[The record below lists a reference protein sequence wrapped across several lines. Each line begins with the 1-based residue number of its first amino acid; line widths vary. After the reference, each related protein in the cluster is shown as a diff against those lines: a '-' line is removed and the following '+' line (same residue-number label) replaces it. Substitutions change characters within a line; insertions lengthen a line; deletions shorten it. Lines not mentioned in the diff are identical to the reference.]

1 MAATVAAPE
10 AVADATSESPANASF
25 ASDAQQRNRNSL
37 VELAKDYPEETAAFL
52 ERGLFTSAIAG
63 LLVGAPCGV
72 LLSLT
77 WERCATCE
85 RPLRAWIL
93 VAGLLHLA
101 QFPLRLR
108 CYSWLSAGKEAAAA
122 QAREERQ
129 TMAPMIASAVT
140 DVVQSYTW
148 RSSQAVSCLSLGWL
162 VIGIVWVSNCSPSLE
177 CMEAYYA
184 TLAVLATAIVR
195 LCFSVMSF
203 RVTFSCEIDRDSS
216 DGPASV
222 AAVELMPEAAA
233 PAVDL
238 DALPLLRCPTGHT
251 TKASGTTCAICL
263 GAFKRRQELRLL
275 PCKHFFH
282 QKCIDQWL
290 KQRCVCPL
298 CRSDDLAW
306 ATAGASARQRPA
318 RLP

>member
-1 MAATVAAPE
+1 MAA
-10 AVADATSESPANASF
+10 AVAGPEVTSQLIPSSSNGSN
-25 ASDAQQRNRNSL
+25 AQQRNRNSL

-52 ERGLFTSAIAG
+52 ERGLFMSAIAG

-72 LLSLT
+72 LLVLT

-108 CYSWLSAGKEAAAA
+108 CYSWLSAGKKEAVA
-122 QAREERQ
+122 QAHEERQ

-162 VIGIVWVSNCSPSLE
+162 VIGIVWVSNCSPTLQ
-177 CMEAYYA
+177 CTEAYYA

-203 RVTFSCEIDRDSS
+203 RVTFSCEIDREPSE
-216 DGPASV
+216 GTASLTV
-222 AAVELMPEAAA
+222 VEQMPESAA
-233 PAVDL
+233 PSVDL
-238 DALPLLRCPTGHT
+238 DALPLLRCPSGQT
-251 TKASGTTCAICL
+251 TRASGTSCAICL
-263 GAFKRRQELRLL
+263 GAFRRRQELRLL

-282 QKCIDQWL
+282 KKCIDQWL
-290 KQRCVCPL
+290 TQRCVCPL

-306 ATAGASARQRPA
+306 ATTGASARKPPPPP